1 MTRIMYVLQDPID
14 GKFYWKKEG
23 SSFHGIGGTFDEA
36 FLFKTKQG
44 AESRRRIPK
53 YSKCVVKEVII
64 KLV

>member
-1 MTRIMYVLQDPID
+1 MTRTMYVLQNPID

-23 SSFHGIGGTFDEA
+23 SSFHGIDGTFDEA